1 MEFLKTFIMI
11 DTMVAVGIF
20 IGLGFY
26 MKKTGE
32 TFLQVSLKIR
42 DWLFGGKR

>member
-11 DTMVAVGIF
+11 DMTVALGIF
-20 IGLGFY
+20 IGLGAY

-32 TFLQVSLKIR
+32 SFLQVSLKIR
-42 DWLFGGKR
+42 DWLFRR